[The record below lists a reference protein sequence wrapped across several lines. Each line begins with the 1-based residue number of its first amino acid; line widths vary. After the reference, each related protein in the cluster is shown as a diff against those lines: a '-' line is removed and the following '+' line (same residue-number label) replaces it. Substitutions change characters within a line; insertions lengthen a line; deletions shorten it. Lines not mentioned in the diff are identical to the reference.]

1 MTNPIKEGNFI
12 SGGVAP
18 APSIA
23 KPSIIAHG
31 QGLKPHSTK
40 DKSLMETVT
49 FNSADILGGV
59 RNEFGD
65 YLYIETLGTD
75 VIFKIRDSKSNEAVF
90 KISQKQLLLTKEN
103 IEKELKKCSD
113 HVQKVGASPITLLN
127 G

>member
-1 MTNPIKEGNFI
+1 
-12 SGGVAP
+12 
-18 APSIA
+18 
-23 KPSIIAHG
+23 
-31 QGLKPHSTK
+31 
-40 DKSLMETVT
+40 METVA